1 MTKSGY
7 AFANT
12 LDFSLWQKLTKQQKQ
27 QKKSSSDDEKIISL
41 DFDLNAKTQPVKV
54 SHFSID
60 ESKSSI
66 SSGSH
71 SKHSLNFESG
81 SSGPQANSINSSSK
95 TGGAKRGFG
104 EHSLD
109 FSQANN
115 IKSAKSMSTKVST
128 ASKGYTRGKP
138 ILNHMGI
145 IHLSTKSKSN
155 YTIGKGAKMI
165 AANNLD
171 YIAREE
177 SNAVVRDKLGNVLS
191 KDELNELKQKIY
203 QEINAER
210 RLVFSPDSRLQLTEE
225 QHSRLVREVM
235 LEYGQ
240 NTGKEFDFV
249 FSTHANTDNMHTH
262 VLMLAKHA
270 NGDGIKMYKDEV
282 FEMKNI
288 YYEKMH
294 NYMFNIKDGH
304 KEFTDNTLYQ
314 KAYESAIFNG
324 HIKQDEQTRER
335 IIDKYN
341 PAYKNDGYEFF
352 KLNRHLVLADF
363 LAERNALELSKD
375 ETPIQFLKNNHDLS
389 GAYYDENK
397 NLPSPGIATRA
408 SILMDRSDIDID
420 RTILNSRQDTIK
432 FVKEFDMNPMK
443 FASDS
448 RKELL
453 ETLRSK
459 AKTNDDERLKGLI
472 TRVKTM
478 QEITV
483 DSLKKNGIDINNLKS
498 YTKSI
503 EIDTVAKQ
511 DIESIVDQVS
521 LPTESKESISK
532 LLNTNEYLSVSYLVN
547 QGLSRD
553 EIVKQ
558 AEINKVPINLEIV
571 DFKNNESFALKE
583 KNTENIKPLNTREST
598 TQKGFSNTAEAIEQ
612 KEDAQEAPRSP
623 KSKSSYQRIDTYSL
637 NKLTNQEVSITDP
650 APLLDRLGI
659 DYKTTHGGQ
668 RYEFKARDERT
679 ASANMYLSKSGE
691 WVYKDFGAE
700 RGGSA
705 IQLAM
710 DVLGRDYRDSREFV
724 LDSLGIRDRAKEAF
738 EELGR
743 AKQDASSGVSEEEL
757 ASIKEKMQQ
766 NSYRSKAYA
775 ADSQVISAEPLD
787 PNNKQIM
794 NFLNSRGFE
803 IDKMPEW
810 AQLITGEYKKF
821 DAEGRESI
829 KQRFGVG
836 VMFDNGGGDI
846 HYLKPIELPD
856 GETLK
861 TMTFGNKDITTI
873 EPEVPTEENSF
884 AVFESKN
891 DAIATYHQVDKLK
904 EQTIIIAH
912 GTSNIS
918 KVVQAVKNGGYE
930 YGDIYNQNDIAG
942 AKFASTLIKDAELE
956 HYSYIGYKDGE
967 YKLDINDLHKEDISL
982 EERRKSGYGI
992 EDAEKLE
999 YETQLE
1005 KEQYDKDNE
1014 NELELE
1020 DKRDEKEDENQLDEG
1035 MEL

>member
-1 MTKSGY
+1 MTGSGY

-12 LDFSLWQKLTKQQKQ
+12 LDFALWQKLTKQQKQ
-27 QKKSSSDDEKIISL
+27 QKKNTSDDEKIISL

-66 SSGSH
+66 TSGSH

-81 SSGPQANSINSSSK
+81 SSGSQANAIHSSSK

-155 YTIGKGAKMI
+155 YTIGKQAKMI

-225 QHSRLVREVM
+225 QHSRLVRDVM

-262 VLMLAKHA
+262 VLMLSKHA

-294 NYMFNIKDGH
+294 DYMFNIKDGH

-314 KAYESAIFNG
+314 KAYETALFNG
-324 HIKQDEQTRER
+324 HIKQDDQTRER
-335 IIDKYN
+335 MIDKYN
-341 PAYKNDGYEFF
+341 PTYKNEGYEFF
-352 KLNRHLVLADF
+352 KFNRHLVLADF
-363 LAERNALELSKD
+363 LAERNGLELSKS

-389 GAYYDENK
+389 GSYYDENK
-397 NLPSPGIATRA
+397 NLPSHGIASRA
-408 SILMDRSDIDID
+408 SMLMDRSEIDVD
-420 RTILNSRQDTIK
+420 RNILNSRQDTIK

-443 FASDS
+443 FASES

-453 ETLRSK
+453 DTLKST

-498 YTKSI
+498 YTKNI

-511 DIESIVDQVS
+511 EIEDIIDKATIPEASKDSI
-521 LPTESKESISK
+521 TK
-532 LLNTNEYLSVSYLVN
+532 LLDSNEYLSVSYLVN

-558 AEINKVPINLEIV
+558 AEIIKVPINLEIV

-583 KNTENIKPLNTREST
+583 KSAENIKSSNNRMST
-598 TQKGFSNTAEAIEQ
+598 TQKGFSNTAETIEL
-612 KEDAQEAPRSP
+612 KEDLQEDPRSP
-623 KSKSSYQRIDTYSL
+623 KPRNSYQRIDTYSL
-637 NKLTNQEVSITDP
+637 NKLTNQEISVTDP
-650 APLLDRLGI
+650 SPLLDRLGI

-691 WVYKDFGAE
+691 WVYKDFGAD

-738 EELGR
+738 EELRGE
-743 AKQDASSGVSEEEL
+743 KQEFSGKVSEDEI

-766 NSYRSKAYA
+766 NSYRSKEYA
-775 ADSQVISAEPLD
+775 VDSKVISAEPLD

-794 NFLNSRGFE
+794 SFLESRGFE
-803 IDKMPEW
+803 IDKMPKW
-810 AQLITGEYKKF
+810 AQLIKGEYKKF
-821 DAEGRESI
+821 DSEGKESI

-836 VMFDNGGGDI
+836 VMFDSGGGDI
-846 HYLKPIELPD
+846 HYLKPIELAN

-873 EPEVPTEENSF
+873 EPEIPTDEKSF

-891 DAIATYHQVDKLK
+891 DAIAAYHQVDKLK
-904 EQTIIIAH
+904 EQTIIIAN
-912 GTSNIS
+912 GTSNIG
-918 KVVQAVKNGGYE
+918 KVVEAVKNGGYE
-930 YGDIYNQNDIAG
+930 YGDIYNQNDTAG
-942 AKFASTLIKDAELE
+942 AKFAASLIKDAELE
-956 HYSYIGYKDGE
+956 HYSYIGYKEGE
-967 YKLDINDLHKEDISL
+967 YKLDINDLHKDGVAV
-982 EERRKSGYGI
+982 EERFKSGYGI

-1005 KEQYDKDNE
+1005 KEQFEKDDE
-1014 NELELE
+1014 NELEL
-1020 DKRDEKEDENQLDEG
+1020 DGDMDEKQEENELDEG